1 MDDEYSKPNELPL
14 KSLIRLQKSNRH
26 VVFYNSLAS
35 ERIQVVT
42 LRVSHYNVE
51 VGVCL
56 LAALLC
62 ILNLLLLFFLITK
75 GN

>member
-1 MDDEYSKPNELPL
+1 MPNLETQHYFVDDEYSKPNELPL
-14 KSLIRLQKSNRH
+14 KSLIRLGKLKR

-51 VGVCL
+51 VSWLMV
-56 LAALLC
+56 
-62 ILNLLLLFFLITK
+62 I
-75 GN
+75 